1 MDNKD
6 NPQIQYTFLKKLQL
20 LWYIVWRVLFIVG
33 YLSLVAIFVL
43 IIAAFVIPF
52 HPVND
57 FSPTLKLKKD
67 SQELQIALE
76 QYADRYGNF
85 PTEEQGIIALVE
97 KPELPPIPK
106 NYKPILNRKSMV
118 LDPWHTPYILKH
130 LPNSD
135 YAIITLGKDKK
146 EGGEGK
152 NADFNIMKEDEY
164 PKEFQKGGKS
174 ALF

>member
-20 LWYIVWRVLFIVG
+20 LWYVVWRVLFIVG
-33 YLSLVAIFVL
+33 YLLLVAFILL
-43 IIAAFVIPF
+43 IGWVSFFDTGRKVPIA
-52 HPVND
+52 
-57 FSPTLKLKKD
+57 TLKLKKD

-97 KPELPPIPK
+97 KPEIPPIPK

>member
-20 LWYIVWRVLFIVG
+20 LWYIVWRALFIVG
-33 YLSLVAIFVL
+33 YFLLVAFVL
-43 IIAAFVIPF
+43 FLGWAT
-52 HPVND
+52 
-57 FSPTLKLKKD
+57 FSTPPGCPSHGSDYRLKKD

-76 QYADRYGNF
+76 QYADRYGSL
-85 PTEEQGIIALVE
+85 PTEGQGIIALVE

-106 NYKPILNRKSMV
+106 NYRPILNKKSAI
-118 LDPWHTPYILKH
+118 LDPWKTPYIIKH

-152 NADFNIMKEDEY
+152 NADFNIMKEEEY
-164 PKEFQKGGKS
+164 PKEFQRSGK
-174 ALF
+174 

>member
-6 NPQIQYTFLKKLQL
+6 NPQIQFTFLKKLQL
-20 LWYIVWRVLFIVG
+20 LWYIVWRALFIVG
-33 YLSLVAIFVL
+33 YLLLVTIFVL
-43 IIAAFVIPF
+43 IIAAFVIP
-52 HPVND
+52 PPPGCPALG
-57 FSPTLKLKKD
+57 SGYKLKKD

-76 QYADRYGNF
+76 QYADRYGSF
-85 PTEEQGIIALVE
+85 PTEEQGIFALVE
-97 KPELPPIPK
+97 KPELLPIPK

-118 LDPWHTPYILKH
+118 LDPWLTPYVLKILA
-130 LPNSD
+130 NGD

-164 PKEFQKGGKS
+164 PKEFQK
-174 ALF
+174 